1 MSRDIAPFGVRMP
14 PELKEYLAQ
23 KAQENKRSLNA
34 EIVERLEMSE
44 YQDCE
49 HSNGFYFL
57 LQDFKELEK
66 EYERLQDEFDEFKYQ
81 SNPKNTSIQ
90 TSIDELREKIDEMM
104 RRSNP

>member
-14 PELKEYLAQ
+14 SELKEYLTK

-81 SNPKNTSIQ
+81 SNPKSASIQ
-90 TSIDELREKIDEMM
+90 TSLDELKEMLS
-104 RRSNP
+104 RLQNP